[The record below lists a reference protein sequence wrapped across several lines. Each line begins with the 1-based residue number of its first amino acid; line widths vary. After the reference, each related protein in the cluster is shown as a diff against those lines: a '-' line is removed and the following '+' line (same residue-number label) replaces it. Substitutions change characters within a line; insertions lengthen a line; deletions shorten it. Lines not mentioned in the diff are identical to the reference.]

1 MVHICI
7 DTRVFSLDRLPRCI
21 HVMLLISSI
30 YVIYGIYIYIFIL
43 FFSSRLDI
51 FNSLSHLCF
60 IDVLH
65 TKLSERLRHSVKL
78 RRFVVYMFVAHEENK
93 RK

>member
-1 MVHICI
+1 MLY
-7 DTRVFSLDRLPRCI
+7 TVF
-21 HVMLLISSI
+21 
-30 YVIYGIYIYIFIL
+30 IYIYLYF

-65 TKLSERLRHSVKL
+65 IKLSERLRHSVKL
-78 RRFVVYMFVAHEENK
+78 RRFVVYMFVAHAEIYENETAYEFF
-93 RK
+93 